1 MADTKPTRSDNPKDT
16 APTIARREQGQGAVQ
31 HRPFGGSWFSSPF
44 EFMDRMAE
52 EMDRTFGR
60 MFRDVGL
67 PRGSWLTRNP
77 LRLAEREGLWSPRLE
92 SFQKGDRLIVRAELP
107 GVKKD
112 DVQVDISDDVLTI
125 HGDRHEERQEER
137 EGYYHSELE
146 YGHFHR
152 AISLPEGVITET
164 AQASFK
170 DGVLEVS
177 MQVPPAEATR
187 GRRLEIKESTEAGEK
202 SEKK

>member
-1 MADTKPTRSDNPKDT
+1 MADTKATRSDNPKDT
-16 APTIARREQGQGAVQ
+16 AIARGEESQGAVQ
-31 HRPFGGSWFSSPF
+31 RRPAGGWFSSPF

-52 EMDRTFGR
+52 EMERTFGR
-60 MFRDVGL
+60 MFPSVGS
-67 PRGSWLTRNP
+67 PRGSGLIRSP
-77 LRLAEREGLWSPRLE
+77 FRLAGREGLWSPRLE
-92 SFQKGDRLIVRAELP
+92 TFQKGDRLIVRAELP

-112 DVQVDISDDVLTI
+112 DVQIDVSDDVLTI
-125 HGDRHEERQEER
+125 QGDRREERQEER

-152 AISLPEGVITET
+152 TIPLPEGVITET

-177 MQVPPAEATR
+177 MQAPPAEATR